1 MSQMSRQISMLK
13 INGLDL
19 EVERRGSG
27 SPLLILTNEEGLEL
41 DSPLLD
47 RLAESHELII
57 PSAPGFGHSSRP
69 EWISSPDDISYLYLD
84 LLDQLAIKNLP
95 VIGFSLG
102 GWIALE
108 MATKSHEIFSKL
120 LLVDSYGV
128 KTGGVTDRDFQDV
141 WTLHPTKVA
150 ALKWHDLDKSKRDF
164 ANMSDDQLAI
174 VARNIESFARFCWE
188 PYLHNPK
195 LRQRLNRIQA
205 PTLIVW
211 GQNDGIAT
219 PAYGKSLAALIKGAR
234 FETIASAGH
243 FPHLEQPEA
252 FLALAHSFLG

>member
-1 MSQMSRQISMLK
+1 
-13 INGLDL
+13 
-19 EVERRGSG
+19 
-27 SPLLILTNEEGLEL
+27 
-41 DSPLLD
+41 
-47 RLAESHELII
+47 
-57 PSAPGFGHSSRP
+57 
-69 EWISSPDDISYLYLD
+69 
-84 LLDQLAIKNLP
+84 
-95 VIGFSLG
+95 
-102 GWIALE
+102 
-108 MATKSHEIFSKL
+108 
-120 LLVDSYGV
+120 
-128 KTGGVTDRDFQDV
+128 
-141 WTLHPTKVA
+141 
-150 ALKWHDLDKSKRDF
+150 
-164 ANMSDDQLAI
+164 MSDDQLAI